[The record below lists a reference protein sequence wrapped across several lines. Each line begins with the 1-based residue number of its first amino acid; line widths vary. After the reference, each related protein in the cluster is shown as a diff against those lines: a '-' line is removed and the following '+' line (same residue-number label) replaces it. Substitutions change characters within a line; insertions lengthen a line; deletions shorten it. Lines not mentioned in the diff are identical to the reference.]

1 MVLGPPNRMRR
12 EIGLVRA
19 WLLVDSLNRS
29 FRAPVIASQK
39 GGQHGGGA
47 FLTEFGQ
54 AVVQHFAWQTVMTT
68 AAHQI
73 VTGAYAMLYREMD
86 RAQLDAAYNNSAAVP
101 ERDAIVADWAARS
114 ARVRRE
120 YVGRLELAYG
130 DTPRERLDLFLAAD
144 PKAPTL
150 AFIHG
155 GYWQMNDKE
164 SFAFFAEG
172 LLPLGINLAV
182 IEYTLAPA
190 ARLDRIVAEVRRS
203 VRWLAEH
210 LGEHG
215 ADANRLYVAGHSA
228 GGHLTAMTMPLAEV
242 RGGIAISGI
251 YDLEPIRLNYLN
263 EKLGLDAAEAERNS
277 PLRHL
282 PTTAGELVV
291 AYGTRELPELC
302 RQSIE
307 YGREGTERGLS
318 GRLLPVDELTTSRYW
333 MRWPDRR
340 AL

>member
-1 MVLGPPNRMRR
+1 
-12 EIGLVRA
+12 
-19 WLLVDSLNRS
+19 
-29 FRAPVIASQK
+29 
-39 GGQHGGGA
+39 
-47 FLTEFGQ
+47 
-54 AVVQHFAWQTVMTT
+54 
-68 AAHQI
+68 
-73 VTGAYAMLYREMD
+73 MLYRGMD

-114 ARVRRE
+114 AKVRRE
-120 YVGRLELAYG
+120 YAGHLDLAYG
-130 DTPRERLDLFLAAD
+130 PTPREQLDVFLTAQ

-164 SFAFFAEG
+164 NFAFVAEG

-190 ARLDRIVAEVRRS
+190 ARLDRIVSEVRRS

-210 LGEHG
+210 LGEYG
-215 ADANRLYVAGHSA
+215 ADPNRLYVAGHSA
-228 GGHLTAMTMPLAEV
+228 GGHLTAMTMPLPEV

-263 EKLGLDAAEAERNS
+263 EKLALDVAEAERNS
-277 PLRHL
+277 PVQHL
-282 PTTAGELVV
+282 PATAGELVV

-302 RQSIE
+302 RQSME
-307 YGREGTERGLS
+307 YARAWIERGLP
-318 GRLLPVDELTTSRYW
+318 GRLLPIDRADHFTILNALSRPEGVLTQ
-333 MRWPDRR
+333 
-340 AL
+340 ALLAMLGRKSPADPYP

>member
-1 MVLGPPNRMRR
+1 
-12 EIGLVRA
+12 
-19 WLLVDSLNRS
+19 
-29 FRAPVIASQK
+29 
-39 GGQHGGGA
+39 
-47 FLTEFGQ
+47 
-54 AVVQHFAWQTVMTT
+54 
-68 AAHQI
+68 
-73 VTGAYAMLYREMD
+73 MLYRGMD

-114 ARVRRE
+114 AKVRRE
-120 YVGRLELAYG
+120 YAGRFDLAYG
-130 DTPRERLDLFLAAD
+130 DTPRERLDLFLAPD
-144 PKAPTL
+144 PQAPTP

-164 SFAFFAEG
+164 NFAFFADG

-210 LGEHG
+210 LAEYG
-215 ADANRLYVAGHSA
+215 ADPNRLYAAGHSA

-263 EKLGLDAAEAERNS
+263 EKLGLDAAEADRNS
-277 PLRHL
+277 PIRHL
-282 PTTAGELVV
+282 PATAGELVV
-291 AYGTRELPELC
+291 AYGSRELPELC

-307 YGREGTERGLS
+307 YGRVWIERALP
-318 GRLLPVDELTTSRYW
+318 GRLLPVDDADHFTILEALARPEGVLTQ
-333 MRWPDRR
+333 
-340 AL
+340 ALLAMLGR